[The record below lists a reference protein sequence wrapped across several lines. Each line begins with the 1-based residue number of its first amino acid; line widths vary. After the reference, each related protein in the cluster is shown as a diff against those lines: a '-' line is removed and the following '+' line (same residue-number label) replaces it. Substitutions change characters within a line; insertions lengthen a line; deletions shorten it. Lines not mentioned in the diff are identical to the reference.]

1 MNQIV
6 PYTVNYSSLD
16 LPGKMYLLE
25 LIGFCR
31 AAFMIDEEKQQDQDI
46 NSTGETP
53 EGSPVASETPP
64 APANSNEAAD
74 WELEL
79 AQAYQSAQ
87 TDRKG
92 ANASGSTV
100 TGSSTNSPTADA
112 ADSWQRELASVTDEK
127 EALKAQLQA
136 TSAQLEDLKNQ
147 NLRLAADFDNFR
159 RRTQKEKEE
168 LDLQARCVTIK
179 PLLPVI
185 DNFERAR
192 SHIKPQNDGEMNIHK
207 SYQSVYKQ
215 MVDGL
220 KQIGV
225 SPMRPEGEPFDPN
238 LHEALLSEPTD
249 EHEEGTI
256 IQELERGYILG
267 DRVLRHAKV
276 KVAAPGISV
285 VASDENPDS
294 SES

>member
-1 MNQIV
+1 
-6 PYTVNYSSLD
+6 
-16 LPGKMYLLE
+16 
-25 LIGFCR
+25 
-31 AAFMIDEEKQQDQDI
+31 MIDEEKQQDQDP
-46 NSTGETP
+46 NSTGETTP
-53 EGSPVASETPP
+53 EGSPMASENP
-64 APANSNEAAD
+64 AASGNSNESAD

-79 AQAYQSAQ
+79 ARAYQSAQ
-87 TDRKG
+87 GDHTP
-92 ANASGSTV
+92 ANASGPTV

-112 ADSWQRELASVTDEK
+112 AEPWKKELAQANDEK
-127 EALKAQLQA
+127 EALKTQLQA
-136 TSAQLEDLKNQ
+136 ASAQLEELKNQ
-147 NLRLAADFDNFR
+147 NLRLAADFENFR

-168 LDLQARCVTIK
+168 LDLQARCLTIK

-192 SHIKPQNDGEMNIHK
+192 SHIKPQTDGEMNIHK

-225 SPMRPEGEPFDPN
+225 SPMRPEGEQFDPN

-267 DRVLRHAKV
+267 ERVLRHAKV
-276 KVAAPGISV
+276 KVAAAGLSV

-294 SES
+294 SEG

>member
-1 MNQIV
+1 
-6 PYTVNYSSLD
+6 
-16 LPGKMYLLE
+16 
-25 LIGFCR
+25 
-31 AAFMIDEEKQQDQDI
+31 MIDEEKPQAQDP

-53 EGSPVASETPP
+53 ESSTMASETPQVS
-64 APANSNEAAD
+64 ANSSPVAD

-87 TDRKG
+87 SDRTP
-92 ANASGSTV
+92 ANPSGSTV
-100 TGSSTNSPTADA
+100 TASSTNSPQAEA
-112 ADSWQRELASVTDEK
+112 AESLNRELAQARDEK
-127 EALKAQLQA
+127 EALKTQLQA
-136 TSAQLEDLKNQ
+136 SNALVEDLKNQ
-147 NLRLAADFDNFR
+147 NLRLAADFENFR

-192 SHIKPQNDGEMNIHK
+192 SHIKPQTDGEMNIHK

-225 SPMRPEGEPFDPN
+225 SPMRPEGEQFDPN

-276 KVAAPGISV
+276 KVAAPGSSV

>member
-1 MNQIV
+1 
-6 PYTVNYSSLD
+6 
-16 LPGKMYLLE
+16 
-25 LIGFCR
+25 
-31 AAFMIDEEKQQDQDI
+31 MIDEEKQQDRDP
-46 NSTGETP
+46 NSTGVAP
-53 EGSPVASETPP
+53 EGSPMASETPP
-64 APANSNEAAD
+64 APASSNEAAD

-87 TDRKG
+87 PDRPP
-92 ANASGSTV
+92 ANVSGSTV
-100 TGSSTNSPTADA
+100 TGTSTSPTADSA
-112 ADSWQRELASVTDEK
+112 QSWKRELAQVTDEK
-127 EALKAQLQA
+127 EALKTQLQA

-168 LDLQARCVTIK
+168 LDLQARCGTIK

-225 SPMRPEGEPFDPN
+225 SPMRPEGEQFDPN

-285 VASDENPDS
+285 VASDENPES

>member
-1 MNQIV
+1 
-6 PYTVNYSSLD
+6 
-16 LPGKMYLLE
+16 
-25 LIGFCR
+25 
-31 AAFMIDEEKQQDQDI
+31 MIDEEKQQDLDP

-53 EGSPVASETPP
+53 EGSAMASETPP

-79 AQAYQSAQ
+79 AQAYQSAEG
-87 TDRKG
+87 DRKG
-92 ANASGSTV
+92 ANASGDPI

-112 ADSWQRELASVTDEK
+112 AESWKRELASVKDEK
-127 EALKAQLQA
+127 EALKTQLQA
-136 TSAQLEDLKNQ
+136 TAAQLEDLKNQ

-168 LDLQARCVTIK
+168 LDLQARCITIK

-215 MVDGL
+215 MVDSL

-225 SPMRPEGEPFDPN
+225 SPMRPEGEQFDPN

>member
-1 MNQIV
+1 
-6 PYTVNYSSLD
+6 
-16 LPGKMYLLE
+16 
-25 LIGFCR
+25 
-31 AAFMIDEEKQQDQDI
+31 MIDEEKQQHQDPSSI
-46 NSTGETP
+46 GETP
-53 EGSPVASETPP
+53 ESPPMASENPP
-64 APANSNEAAD
+64 AEANSNAAAD

-79 AQAYQSAQ
+79 AQAYQSSQVDRTATNTSGE
-87 TDRKG
+87 TDDIL
-92 ANASGSTV
+92 
-100 TGSSTNSPTADA
+100 GSSNSITPDA
-112 ADSWQRELASVTDEK
+112 TELLKRELAQATNDK
-127 EALKAQLQA
+127 DGLKAQLQGYS
-136 TSAQLEDLKNQ
+136 TQVEELKNQ
-147 NLRLAADFDNFR
+147 NLRLAADFENFR

-168 LDLQARCVTIK
+168 LDLQAKCVIIK

-192 SHIKPQNDGEMNIHK
+192 SHIKPQTDGEMNIHK

-215 MVDGL
+215 MVECL

-225 SPMRPEGEPFDPN
+225 SPMRPEGEQFDPN

-256 IQELERGYILG
+256 IQELERGYTLG

-276 KVAAPGISV
+276 KVAAPGLSV
-285 VASDENPDS
+285 LASDENPDS

>member
-1 MNQIV
+1 
-6 PYTVNYSSLD
+6 
-16 LPGKMYLLE
+16 
-25 LIGFCR
+25 
-31 AAFMIDEEKQQDQDI
+31 MIDDEKQQDQDP

-53 EGSPVASETPP
+53 EGSPMASENPP
-64 APANSNEAAD
+64 APGNSNGSAD

-79 AQAYQSAQ
+79 ARAYQSAQ
-87 TDRKG
+87 GDRSP
-92 ANASGSTV
+92 ANTSGPTV

-112 ADSWQRELASVTDEK
+112 AEPWKRELAQANDEK
-127 EALKAQLQA
+127 EALKSQLQA
-136 TSAQLEDLKNQ
+136 ASAQVEELKNQ
-147 NLRLAADFDNFR
+147 NLRLAADFENFR

-168 LDLQARCVTIK
+168 LDLQARCLTIK

-192 SHIKPQNDGEMNIHK
+192 SHIKPQTDGEMNIHK

-215 MVDGL
+215 MVDSL

-225 SPMRPEGEPFDPN
+225 SPMRPEGEQFDPN

-276 KVAAPGISV
+276 KVAAAGLSV

>member
-1 MNQIV
+1 
-6 PYTVNYSSLD
+6 
-16 LPGKMYLLE
+16 
-25 LIGFCR
+25 
-31 AAFMIDEEKQQDQDI
+31 MIDEEKQQHQDPS
-46 NSTGETP
+46 STGETP
-53 EGSPVASETPP
+53 ESVPMVSENSPPTE
-64 APANSNEAAD
+64 ANSNAAPD

-79 AQAYQSAQ
+79 AQAYQSSQ
-87 TDRKG
+87 VDRSA
-92 ANASGSTV
+92 ANTSGE
-100 TGSSTNSPTADA
+100 TGIDSSSNSVTAD
-112 ADSWQRELASVTDEK
+112 STELLKRELAQATNDK
-127 EALKAQLQA
+127 DGLKAQLQA
-136 TSAQLEDLKNQ
+136 YSTQLEELKNQ
-147 NLRLAADFDNFR
+147 NLRLAADFENFR

-168 LDLQARCVTIK
+168 LDLQAKCVIIK

-192 SHIKPQNDGEMNIHK
+192 SHIKPQTDGEMNIHK

-215 MVDGL
+215 MVECL

-225 SPMRPEGEPFDPN
+225 SPMRPEGEQFDPN

-256 IQELERGYILG
+256 IQELERGYTLG

-276 KVAAPGISV
+276 KVAAPGLSV
-285 VASDENPDS
+285 LASDENLDS

>member
-1 MNQIV
+1 
-6 PYTVNYSSLD
+6 
-16 LPGKMYLLE
+16 
-25 LIGFCR
+25 
-31 AAFMIDEEKQQDQDI
+31 MIEEEKQQYQDP

-53 EGSPVASETPP
+53 ESSSPASENPT
-64 APANSNEAAD
+64 ASANSPANSNAAAD

-87 TDRKG
+87 TDRTPEATSG
-92 ANASGSTV
+92 APG
-100 TGSSTNSPTADA
+100 TGSDRISLVADA
-112 ADSWQRELASVTDEK
+112 QELLNKELAQAIDEK
-127 EALKAQLQA
+127 EALKTQLQA
-136 TSAQLEDLKNQ
+136 SIAQIEDLKNQ

-168 LDLQARCVTIK
+168 LDVQVRCATVK

-192 SHIKPQNDGEMNIHK
+192 SHLKPQTDGEMNMHK

-215 MVDGL
+215 MVEGL

-225 SPMRPEGEPFDPN
+225 SPMRPEGEQFDPN
-238 LHEALLSEPTD
+238 LHEALLSEPTS

-256 IQELERGYILG
+256 IQELERGYTLG

-276 KVAAPGISV
+276 KVAAAGLSV

-294 SES
+294 SDS

>member
-1 MNQIV
+1 
-6 PYTVNYSSLD
+6 
-16 LPGKMYLLE
+16 
-25 LIGFCR
+25 
-31 AAFMIDEEKQQDQDI
+31 MIDEEKQQNQDP
-46 NSTGETP
+46 SPTGETP
-53 EGSPVASETPP
+53 ESPPMASENSP
-64 APANSNEAAD
+64 AEANSNVTPD

-87 TDRKG
+87 VDRSGTNTSGEKGTDSSS
-92 ANASGSTV
+92 NSV
-100 TGSSTNSPTADA
+100 TPDA
-112 ADSWQRELASVTDEK
+112 MELLKRELAQATNEK
-127 EALKAQLQA
+127 EALQAQLQGNS
-136 TSAQLEDLKNQ
+136 TQLEELKNQ
-147 NLRLAADFDNFR
+147 NLRLAADFENFR

-168 LDLQARCVTIK
+168 LDLQAKCVIIK

-192 SHIKPQNDGEMNIHK
+192 SHIKPQTDGEMNIHK

-215 MVDGL
+215 MVECL

-225 SPMRPEGEPFDPN
+225 SPMRPEGEQFDPN

-256 IQELERGYILG
+256 IQELERGYTLG

-276 KVAAPGISV
+276 KVAAPGLSV
-285 VASDENPDS
+285 LASDENPDS
-294 SES
+294 SEM

>member
-1 MNQIV
+1 MV
-6 PYTVNYSSLD
+6 
-16 LPGKMYLLE
+16 YLLE

-31 AAFMIDEEKQQDQDI
+31 AAFMIDEEKQQDLDP

-53 EGSPVASETPP
+53 EGSAMASETPP

-79 AQAYQSAQ
+79 AQAYQSAEG
-87 TDRKG
+87 DRKG
-92 ANASGSTV
+92 ANASGDPI

-112 ADSWQRELASVTDEK
+112 AESWKRELASVKDEK
-127 EALKAQLQA
+127 EALKTQLQA
-136 TSAQLEDLKNQ
+136 TAAQLEDLKNQ

-168 LDLQARCVTIK
+168 LDLQARCITIK

-215 MVDGL
+215 MVDSL

-225 SPMRPEGEPFDPN
+225 SPMRPEGEQFDPN

>member
-1 MNQIV
+1 
-6 PYTVNYSSLD
+6 
-16 LPGKMYLLE
+16 
-25 LIGFCR
+25 
-31 AAFMIDEEKQQDQDI
+31 MIDEEKQQDRDP

-53 EGSPVASETPP
+53 EGSQMASENPP
-64 APANSNEAAD
+64 APGNEAAD

-79 AQAYQSAQ
+79 ARAYQSAQ
-87 TDRKG
+87 ADRPP
-92 ANASGSTV
+92 ANASGDTI

-112 ADSWQRELASVTDEK
+112 ADSLKKELAQATDEK
-127 EALKAQLQA
+127 EALKTQLQA
-136 TSAQLEDLKNQ
+136 ASAQLEELKNQ
-147 NLRLAADFDNFR
+147 NLRLAADFENFR

-168 LDLQARCVTIK
+168 LDLQARCLTIK

-192 SHIKPQNDGEMNIHK
+192 SHIKPQTDGEMNIHK

-215 MVDGL
+215 MVDSL

-225 SPMRPEGEPFDPN
+225 SPMRPEGEQFDPN

-276 KVAAPGISV
+276 KVAAAGLSV

>member
-1 MNQIV
+1 
-6 PYTVNYSSLD
+6 
-16 LPGKMYLLE
+16 
-25 LIGFCR
+25 
-31 AAFMIDEEKQQDQDI
+31 MIDEEKQQDRDP

-53 EGSPVASETPP
+53 ESSPMASETPQ
-64 APANSNEAAD
+64 ASANSNQAAD

-87 TDRKG
+87 GDSLRDSSDARTP

-112 ADSWQRELASVTDEK
+112 AESLQRELVQARDEK
-127 EALKAQLQA
+127 EALKTQLQA
-136 TSAQLEDLKNQ
+136 ASSQVEDLKNQ

-192 SHIKPQNDGEMNIHK
+192 SHIKPQTDGEMNIHK

-225 SPMRPEGEPFDPN
+225 SPMRPEGEQFDPN

-276 KVAAPGISV
+276 KVAAPGSSV